1 MSGFWAWLLSI
12 LLSFGAGTAVGRNY
26 EPDTELE
33 QKVQGHMDVIVDEA
47 AGIVD
52 DVSEAARSRR
62 ETLESEL
69 KESDKY
75 KKAEQFVNDVQEIA
89 DNTAAD
95 IEAHFGTGETET
107 EAETEAETQIQEE
120 TVTA

>member
-1 MSGFWAWLLSI
+1 MSTFWAWLLSLI
-12 LLSFGAGTAVGRNY
+12 LSFGAGAAVVRNY

-52 DVSEAARSRR
+52 DVSEAARDRR

-69 KESDKY
+69 KDSETY
-75 KKAEQFVNDVQEIA
+75 KKAEEIVNDVQEIA

-95 IEAHFGTGETET
+95 IDAHFGTGESES
-107 EAETEAETQIQEE
+107 EA
-120 TVTA
+120 

>member
-52 DVSEAARSRR
+52 DVSAAAREHR
-62 ETLESEL
+62 ETLESEV
-69 KESDKY
+69 KDSETY
-75 KKAEQFVNDVQEIA
+75 KKAEEFVNDVQEIA

-95 IEAHFGTGETET
+95 IDAHFGTEETETETGETET
-107 EAETEAETQIQEE
+107 E
-120 TVTA
+120 V

>member
-1 MSGFWAWLLSI
+1 MSTFWAWLLSL
-12 LLSFGAGTAVGRNY
+12 LLSFGAGAAVGRSY

-52 DVSEAARSRR
+52 DVSEAARDRR

-69 KESDKY
+69 KDSETY
-75 KKAEQFVNDVQEIA
+75 KKAEEIVNDVQEIA

-95 IEAHFGTGETET
+95 IDAHFGTGESES
-107 EAETEAETQIQEE
+107 EA
-120 TVTA
+120 

>member
-1 MSGFWAWLLSI
+1 MSTFWAWLLSLI
-12 LLSFGAGTAVGRNY
+12 LSFGAGAAVARNY

-52 DVSEAARSRR
+52 DVSEAARERR

-69 KESDKY
+69 KDSETY
-75 KKAEQFVNDVQEIA
+75 KKAEEIVNDVQEIA

-95 IEAHFGTGETET
+95 IDAHFGTGESES
-107 EAETEAETQIQEE
+107 EA
-120 TVTA
+120 

>member
-1 MSGFWAWLLSI
+1 MKAILAWILSMF
-12 LLSFGAGTAVGRNY
+12 LSFGAGVSTGRDY
-26 EPDTELE
+26 QSDTELE
-33 QKVQGHMDVIVDEA
+33 QKVQAHMDVIVDEA

-107 EAETEAETQIQEE
+107 EAETQIQEE

>member
-1 MSGFWAWLLSI
+1 MSTFWAWLLSLI
-12 LLSFGAGTAVGRNY
+12 LSFGAGATVGRNY

-52 DVSEAARSRR
+52 DVSEAARDRR

-69 KESDKY
+69 KDSETY
-75 KKAEQFVNDVQEIA
+75 KKAEEIVNDVQEIA

-95 IEAHFGTGETET
+95 IDAHFGTGESES
-107 EAETEAETQIQEE
+107 EA
-120 TVTA
+120 